1 MTYLFLSYT
10 TKPTHSLT
18 TLHQTS
24 KMLTHSLTRLA
35 MLTTF
40 LLFTFLLTFL
50 PIPSR
55 AAETSNGSGG
65 SQVQFPASSS
75 SCVACQPAFS
85 SPACL
90 TILNSISSSSSSSLS
105 NSTLATCQCSGSFLS
120 LYSSCVKCF
129 TETNQVNLVFGSPQ
143 APAQS
148 SLEDYCKAMPT
159 GVNVRGGGG
168 SASAT
173 ITVTKTTTVTGEP
186 TASPT
191 RPSSALSLTQRGQ
204 LGFGYCA
211 AVAVACL
218 AFFSSLP

>member
-1 MTYLFLSYT
+1 
-10 TKPTHSLT
+10 
-18 TLHQTS
+18 
-24 KMLTHSLTRLA
+24 MLTHSLTRLA

-40 LLFTFLLTFL
+40 LLFTSLLTFL

-65 SQVQFPASSS
+65 NQVQFPASSS

-85 SPACL
+85 SPACQ
-90 TILNSISSSSSSSLS
+90 TILSSISSSSSSSLS

-129 TETNQVNLVFGSPQ
+129 TETNQVNLVFGRPQ

-148 SLEDYCKAMPT
+148 SLEEYCKAMPT
-159 GVNVRGGGG
+159 SVTVRGGGGG

-173 ITVTKTTTVTGEP
+173 ITGTKTTTVTGEP

-191 RPSSALSLTQRGQ
+191 RPSSALSLTQGGQ

-211 AVAVACL
+211 ALAVACL
-218 AFFSSLP
+218 ALFSSLP

>member
-1 MTYLFLSYT
+1 M
-10 TKPTHSLT
+10 LT
-18 TLHQTS
+18 TL
-24 KMLTHSLTRLA
+24 
-35 MLTTF
+35 
-40 LLFTFLLTFL
+40 LLISLLTFL

-55 AAETSNGSGG
+55 AAETSNSSGG
-65 SQVQFPASSS
+65 NQVQFPVNSP

-85 SPACL
+85 SPACQ
-90 TILNSISSSSSSSLS
+90 TILSSISSSSSSSSSPLS
-105 NSTLATCQCSGSFLS
+105 NSTLAACQCNGSFLS

-129 TETNQVNLVFGSPQ
+129 TETNQVSLVFGSSQ

-159 GVNVRGGGG
+159 GVIVQGGGG

-186 TASPT
+186 TTSPT
-191 RPSSALSLTQRGQ
+191 RPSSAMSLIKGGQ
-204 LGFGYCA
+204 LGLGYY
-211 AVAVACL
+211 AVLAVACL